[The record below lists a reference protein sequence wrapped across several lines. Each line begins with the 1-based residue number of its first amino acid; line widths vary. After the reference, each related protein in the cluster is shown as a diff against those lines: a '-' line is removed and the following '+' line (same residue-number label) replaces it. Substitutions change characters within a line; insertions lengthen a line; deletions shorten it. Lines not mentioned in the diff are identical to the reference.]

1 MHYSSDGHPKTNFI
15 DDVEQGV
22 QTDSVVGIAK
32 SDCCSSIRSK
42 KKYCMDGSIDAA
54 PNTVSS
60 LFRTS
65 TARITLASTGE
76 LSCMGDSEMFQ
87 TISSGQVAK
96 PLHNRFGRAFVSHE
110 YEDNYREAINHR
122 NDESST
128 HGTPKKICFRGGTAM
143 HFPERLF
150 EMLRQV
156 EELAISHI
164 VSWQPHGRSFLV
176 HRPRE
181 FVSQV
186 MPKYVLPTWQ
196 HCRRKLTFTTKRL
209 TPELFTHFF

>member
-1 MHYSSDGHPKTNFI
+1 
-15 DDVEQGV
+15 
-22 QTDSVVGIAK
+22 
-32 SDCCSSIRSK
+32 
-42 KKYCMDGSIDAA
+42 
-54 PNTVSS
+54 
-60 LFRTS
+60 
-65 TARITLASTGE
+65 
-76 LSCMGDSEMFQ
+76 MGDSEMFQ

-128 HGTPKKICFRGGTAM
+128 HGTPKKIYFRGGTAM

-150 EMLRQV
+150 EMLQQV
-156 EELAISHI
+156 EELGISHI

-209 TPELFTHFF
+209 TPELFTPI